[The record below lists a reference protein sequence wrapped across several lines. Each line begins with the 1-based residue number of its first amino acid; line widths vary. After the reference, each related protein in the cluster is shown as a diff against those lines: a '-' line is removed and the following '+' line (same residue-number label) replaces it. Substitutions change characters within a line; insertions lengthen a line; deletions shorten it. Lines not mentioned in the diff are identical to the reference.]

1 MLSKQSVL
9 GIVIMVCGGVLLF
22 ALSRQPE
29 PTQSQ
34 ATKAAPTVDASVAR
48 PVVQPLTA
56 DIETEARILEEKKK
70 QREAQVKARE
80 QETNALLESQE
91 QARQAASEK
100 AQAESEAYNARTLTV
115 QTRPES
121 AQLAKEQA
129 EAEARAELEA
139 KARKAEQ
146 AVTDKSK
153 AEQEKAQKA
162 KEQKAQAD
170 KAKEEKLKA
179 DKAKADKEAE
189 QKATQTSHDGKHTVQ
204 TGDTLIRLSRQYGV
218 PVSILAKANNMGRHD
233 SLPKGKTIKIPT
245 ASEVKKIEAEIQKA
259 AKEEAEQKA
268 AIAKKEQANQ
278 RLADARRDA
287 KSQGVNDNYGVQV
300 ALAADKARA
309 EALVAKLKAAGYKVS
324 TSQTSKGIRVMVG
337 PERSKEAALALR
349 DKVNNDSAVGTKGAW
364 VLQIPESGE

>member
-146 AVTDKSK
+146 AVTDKS
-153 AEQEKAQKA
+153 
-162 KEQKAQAD
+162 
-170 KAKEEKLKA
+170 
-179 DKAKADKEAE
+179 
-189 QKATQTSHDGKHTVQ
+189 
-204 TGDTLIRLSRQYGV
+204 
-218 PVSILAKANNMGRHD
+218 
-233 SLPKGKTIKIPT
+233 
-245 ASEVKKIEAEIQKA
+245 
-259 AKEEAEQKA
+259 
-268 AIAKKEQANQ
+268 
-278 RLADARRDA
+278 
-287 KSQGVNDNYGVQV
+287 
-300 ALAADKARA
+300 
-309 EALVAKLKAAGYKVS
+309 
-324 TSQTSKGIRVMVG
+324 
-337 PERSKEAALALR
+337 
-349 DKVNNDSAVGTKGAW
+349 
-364 VLQIPESGE
+364 